1 LLESI
6 VPLEVEQRDEAENGQ
21 REAEGVSPGGH
32 LVTTAIACAAVY
44 AETGSVGLIA
54 GLAVGGFLIDIDH
67 VFDYVVFERQRNLR
81 PSAFLKYYLEGRVKR
96 VVLPLHSYE
105 LMALL
110 TLLAWAGNREWLWGY
125 VLGTAL
131 HLPLDIVFNG
141 RLVPGGLVHFYSF
154 ACRARAGFLAE
165 RFADPSRLAPLD
177 ENFWVSFFRGA
188 RLKDRATSRGQ
199 QAIATPLSATPSRAA
214 SRESALSMNAVQ

>member
-1 LLESI
+1 M
-6 VPLEVEQRDEAENGQ
+6 
-21 REAEGVSPGGH
+21 SPGGH

-44 AETGSVGLIA
+44 AETGSVGLVA
-54 GLAVGGFLIDIDH
+54 GLVAGGFLIDIDH
-67 VFDYVVFERQRNLR
+67 VFDYVFFERQRNLR

-105 LMALL
+105 LLALL
-110 TLLAWAGNREWLWGY
+110 ALLAWMSNRDWLWGY

-154 ACRARAGFLAE
+154 AVRAHAGFRAAH
-165 RFADPSRLAPLD
+165 FVDPSTLAPLN
-177 ENFWVSFFRGA
+177 ENFWISFFRGS
-188 RLKDRATSRGQ
+188 RLKS
-199 QAIATPLSATPSRAA
+199 SA
-214 SRESALSMNAVQ
+214 SRNAAPLPAALREGSVPR